1 LKSKV
6 GIVVPT
12 LGKRPEYLAQC
23 LKSIKRATLGTSSA
37 HVVLV
42 GSSGFNPEHLLS
54 EGLVDS
60 YVLDPGTGL
69 AGAINAG
76 MNSMPNHIEFVNWL
90 GDDDLLVEKSLD
102 IATTALE
109 SDPKAV
115 LVFGGCDYV
124 DAKGNLIWKNSSGAW
139 AVPLLR
145 FGPDLIPQPGALF
158 RLSTFREIGG
168 LDMSYSWAF
177 DFDFLIKLSKRGKLT
192 HLSSTLSNFRWHPE
206 SLSVEHRKMSVTEAS
221 RVRVSHLPKPL
232 KTVSWIW
239 EPLVRLLTLVAGNR
253 VSSRSRKKEI
263 DR

>member
-12 LGKRPEYLAQC
+12 LGKRPEYLVQC
-23 LKSIKRATLGTSSA
+23 LKSIKRATSGASSA

-42 GSSGFNPEHLLS
+42 APSGFNVKQLFS
-54 EGLVDS
+54 EGLVDF
-60 YVLDPGTGL
+60 YVVDPGTGL
-69 AGAINAG
+69 AGAINSG
-76 MNSMPNHIEFVNWL
+76 MDSMPDYIEFVNWL

-102 IATTALE
+102 LTSAVLE
-109 SDPKAV
+109 SDQKTV

-124 DAKGNLIWKNSSGAW
+124 DAQEKLIWKNPSGTW

-158 RLSTFREIGG
+158 RLSSFREIGG
-168 LDMSYSWAF
+168 LDMNYSWAF
-177 DFDFLIKLSKRGKLT
+177 DFDLLIKLSKRGKLT
-192 HLSSTLSNFRWHPE
+192 HLDKTLSNFRWHPE

-221 RVRVSHLPKPL
+221 KVRVSHLPKPL
-232 KTVSWIW
+232 RPVSWIW
-239 EPLVRLLTLVAGNR
+239 EPSVRLLTLVAGNR
-253 VSSRSRKKEI
+253 VSSRSRKKAI